1 MTTEIIH
8 RHLEN
13 IQALAYDCQ
22 QYTNSRYYDEAQ
34 QQARLAVNAYYCE
47 GAEAYGEIVTTV
59 AVMKHLKK
67 VMQIEDRIP
76 EFQFV

>member
-8 RHLEN
+8 RHLEK

-34 QQARLAVNAYYCE
+34 QQARLAVNAYLCE
-47 GAEAYGEIVTTV
+47 GVEVYGEIVTTV
-59 AVMKHLKK
+59 AVMEYLKK

>member
-1 MTTEIIH
+1 MTKAIIE
-8 RHLEN
+8 RHLEK

-22 QYTNSRYYDEAQ
+22 QYTDSRYYDEAQ
-34 QQARLAVNAYYCE
+34 QQASLAVNAYYSE
-47 GAEAYGEIVTTV
+47 GVEVYGEIVTTA
-59 AVMKHLKK
+59 AVMEYLKK